1 MFFLEEQTIHY
12 LNLVFGINIDYYFPM
27 KMKSF
32 CYLFL
37 VVQFFIPICIVKA
50 QISPPYMSEVPKEGT
65 IWVDSLLSSLTP
77 EEKVAQLFMI
87 SAYSNKDENH
97 EREIENF
104 IRKYKIGGLI
114 MMQGTPQKQAEL
126 LNKYQSVANIPLMIG
141 FDGEWGLSMRLKG
154 VVEYPRQMLLG
165 ALQNDL
171 LIYEM
176 GREFARQMKLTGIHF
191 NFAPVVDVNNNANNP
206 VINDRSFGENVQ
218 NVIKKSIMYMKG
230 LQDGGVLA
238 CAKHFPGH
246 GDTDIDSHYDLPVI
260 KQSKSRLDSVEL
272 MPFKAL
278 SANGVGSMMVA
289 HLNVPAVDNTPN
301 LPSTLS
307 PKIINGVLR
316 GEIGYQGLVFTDAL
330 NMKGISKY
338 FPSGEAEV
346 RALLAGN
353 DIMLFSENVPK
364 AMEGVLAAVKSG
376 RLSQEL
382 IDEKVKKILLAKY
395 WLGLN
400 HKSKLIDTSNL
411 SAELNTDYASFLN
424 EKLISEAITVVSDSE
439 NNIPIGDLSQL
450 KLASVQING
459 GASNKFT
466 EMLNKYGKV
475 THFYISKDASVQE
488 FQSLQSQLEEY
499 DLIIVAHFGLQRSAS
514 KKHGTTASSIG
525 FIQQLQQKKR
535 TINIFFGLP
544 YVLNHFSDLKSS
556 IIAYIDDPI
565 AQSVAAQVVF
575 GGMGTAAKLPVRA
588 GNYPEGTGLNKVG
601 GVRLR
606 YVSPYYLGISP
617 SQFKEID
624 RLAEETI
631 QMGATPGCQIV
642 VAYKGAVI
650 YEKSFGK
657 KSYGGEM
664 VRNSDLYDIASI
676 TKITATAPVLMYMNE
691 LGKFDIN
698 KQLSDYLPSLQGNKR
713 HLVIKDI
720 LAHQSGLP
728 AWIPFYKKT
737 LGANNKPNPEIYN
750 KDSSA
755 QYSSEV
761 ADHMF
766 MDKRYIDT
774 IYKDIDEVP
783 LQEAKYRYSDLGYY
797 YFKQIIENFFHRPL
811 DVVADSLIWK
821 KLGGNMT
828 MYNPLRQGIEL
839 KNIVPSEEDNS
850 FRMQKIQGYV
860 NDQGAAMMG
869 GVAGHAGLFSNA
881 NDLTKYFQML
891 LNKGYYGNIQF
902 FQPQLVEK
910 FTSRVSKG
918 NRRALAF
925 DKSAINGSNGP
936 SCDCVSDES
945 FGHTGFTGTIAWAD
959 PKNEVIFIFLSNR
972 TYPNPDNRLLI
983 NQNIRPK
990 MQQIIYN
997 IIGKSTEE

>member
-1 MFFLEEQTIHY
+1 MR
-12 LNLVFGINIDYYFPM
+12 M
-27 KMKSF
+27 KLF
-32 CYLFL
+32 CYLFFTFL
-37 VVQFFIPICIVKA
+37 FSIPIYQVQA
-50 QISPPYMSEVPKEGT
+50 QVAPPYLMDVPQEANL
-65 IWVDSLLSSLTP
+65 WVDSLLSRMTP
-77 EEKVAQLFMI
+77 EAKVAQLFMI
-87 SAYSNKDENH
+87 SAYSNKDEAH

-104 IRKYKIGGLI
+104 VKKYQIGGLI
-114 MMQGTPQKQAEL
+114 MMQGTPQRQVEL
-126 LNKYQSVANIPLMIG
+126 LNKYQSVSNIPLMIG
-141 FDGEWGLSMRLKG
+141 FDGEWGLSMRLKN
-154 VVEYPRQMLLG
+154 VVDYPRQMLLG

-176 GREFARQMKLTGIHF
+176 GREFARQMKLVGIHF
-191 NFAPVVDVNNNANNP
+191 NFAPVVDVNNNASNP

-246 GDTDIDSHYDLPVI
+246 GDTDTDSHYDLPVI
-260 KQSKSRLDSVEL
+260 KQSKARLDSIEL
-272 MPFKAL
+272 KPFKAL

-289 HLNVPAVDNTPN
+289 HLSIPSLDNTPN

-307 PKIINGVLR
+307 PKIINGILR
-316 GEIGYQGLVFTDAL
+316 NEIGYQGLVFTDAL
-330 NMKGISKY
+330 NMKGVSKY

-364 AMEGVLAAVKSG
+364 AMDGVLAAVKSG

-382 IDEKVKKILLAKY
+382 IDEKVKKVLLAKY

-400 HKSKLIDTSNL
+400 HKSQPIDPKQLDTQ
-411 SAELNTDYASFLN
+411 LNTDYASYLN
-424 EKLISEAITVVSDSE
+424 EKLITEAITIVSDND

-450 KLASVQING
+450 KIASVQIEG
-459 GASNKFT
+459 GASNKMT
-466 EMLNKYGKV
+466 EMLNKYGDV
-475 THFYISKDASVQE
+475 THFYISKDASVQD
-488 FQSLQSQLEEY
+488 FQSLQSQLNDY
-499 DLIIVAHFGLQRSAS
+499 DLIIVAHFGLLRSAS
-514 KKHGTTASSIG
+514 KKHGITANSVN
-525 FIQQLQQKKR
+525 FIQQLQEKKR

-544 YVLNHFSDLKSS
+544 YVLNQFSDLKTS
-556 IIAYIDDPI
+556 IVAYVDDPI
-565 AQSVAAQVVF
+565 AQSAAVQLIF
-575 GGMGTAAKLPVRA
+575 GGIGATAKLPVKA
-588 GNYPEGTGLNKVG
+588 GKYPAGTGINRVG

-606 YVSPYYLGISP
+606 YVSPYYMGISP
-617 SQFKEID
+617 SKFKEID
-624 RLAEETI
+624 QLAEESI
-631 QMGATPGCQIV
+631 RMKATPGCQIV

-650 YEKSFGK
+650 YEKSFGRK
-657 KSYGGEM
+657 EYGGEE
-664 VRNSDLYDIASI
+664 VKNTDLYDIASI
-676 TKITATAPVLMYMNE
+676 TKITATAPVLMHMSE

-698 KQLSDYLPSLQGNKR
+698 KKLSDYLPDLKGNKR
-713 HLVIKDI
+713 SLVIKDI

-737 LGANNKPNPEIYN
+737 LGENKKPNPEIYS
-750 KDSSA
+750 KE
-755 QYSSEV
+755 YSPQFSYEV
-761 ADHMF
+761 TNNMF

-783 LQEAKYRYSDLGYY
+783 LQEATYRYSDLGYY
-797 YFKQIIENFFHRPL
+797 YFKQIIENNFHRPL

-821 KLGGNMT
+821 KLGGTKT
-828 MYNPLRQGIEL
+828 MYNPLRHGVAL
-839 KNIVPSEEDNS
+839 NNIVPSEEDKD

-891 LNKGYYGNIQF
+891 LNKGYFGGVQF
-902 FQPQLVEK
+902 FSPQLVER

-925 DKSAINGSNGP
+925 DKSALSGSNGP

-972 TYPNPDNRLLI
+972 TYPSPENRLLI
-983 NQNIRPK
+983 NQNIRPR
-990 MQQIIYN
+990 MQKIIYD
-997 IIGKSTEE
+997 IIGKSSEDH